1 MPASTPSQ
9 RHSRLPAPRRAKK
22 PRTLAFPRLLWLL
35 IVLPATALRPLTRV
49 FKRMLGATPA
59 PPPKKDGV
67 ACIVAATAQMGI
79 GRDGTLPW
87 RLKGDMAYF
96 KRVTTEAPAA

>member
-1 MPASTPSQ
+1 MSCHVLFAHFS
-9 RHSRLPAPRRAKK
+9 
-22 PRTLAFPRLLWLL
+22 LL

-59 PPPKKDGV
+59 PQKDGV

-79 GRDGTLPW
+79 GRDGALPW

-96 KRVTTEAPAA
+96 KRVTTEAPASAAKKP